1 MVNANEQFV
10 IDALSTIDWFS
21 NCGSMPENTEDIVI
35 AKTHES
41 IIKTINSTRWLNIKL
56 DAQGD
61 ITTFLCNN
69 YRNEYNLC
77 WNPIIKEANA
87 LIEKSLLREIVDGLT
102 LIGLNND
109 DVLNVV
115 LSHVRLIIAANAW
128 EKYIESPFFR
138 RLLIVYQSG
147 HLPCGWKGTPKE
159 GKLIVY

>member
-10 IDALSTIDWFS
+10 IDVLSKINWFS
-21 NCGSMPENTEDIVI
+21 NCGSVPENIENIVV
-35 AKTHES
+35 AKTHDS
-41 IIKTINSTRWLNIKL
+41 VVKNITSTRWLNITL

-61 ITTFLCNN
+61 ITVFLCLNH
-69 YRNEYNLC
+69 REEYKN
-77 WNPIIKEANA
+77 WNAVIHETNA
-87 LIEKSLLREIVDGLT
+87 LIEKYLLGKIVDGLT

-115 LSHVRLIIAANAW
+115 LSHTRLIIAANAW
-128 EKYIESPFFR
+128 EKYFESPFFH
-138 RLLIVYQSG
+138 RLLLVYQAG